1 MHGPIAFRVCGLYG
15 GKSLVTASDWLPDWL
30 NTYVVFCSQDYVTSA
45 LKLSELGAK
54 WDDQPAVLPE

>member
-1 MHGPIAFRVCGLYG
+1 MVPLRLESAACMGV
-15 GKSLVTASDWLPDWL
+15 KVTASDWLPDWL